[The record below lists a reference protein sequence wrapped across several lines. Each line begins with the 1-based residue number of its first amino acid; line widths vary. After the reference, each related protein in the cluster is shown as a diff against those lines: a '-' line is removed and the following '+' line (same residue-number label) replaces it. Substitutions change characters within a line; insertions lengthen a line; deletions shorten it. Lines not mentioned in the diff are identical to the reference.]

1 MEEALNKKGR
11 FMMNNLALIEPA
23 KAYQSQ
29 YIEMIEEWKE
39 TGEKL
44 VPFVLR
50 FEYEDF
56 DSFLERLIILRDGP
70 VEDGKTVNS
79 STFWLVEDHQRVVGA
94 ANIRH
99 GLNDS
104 LLNIGGHIGYGI
116 RPSARKKGYATE
128 ILRQAL
134 IHAKSLGISRALVT
148 CAKDNIGSAKAIQK
162 NNGILAFEAV
172 VGGVEIQRYW
182 ISLT

>member
-1 MEEALNKKGR
+1 MEEAFEQERTL
-11 FMMNNLALIEPA
+11 MMNTLTLIEPA

-39 TGEKL
+39 TGERL

-50 FEYEDF
+50 FDYEDF
-56 DSFLERLIILRDGP
+56 DSFLERLMVLRDGP
-70 VEDGKTVNS
+70 VEDEKTVNS
-79 STFWLVEDHQRVVGA
+79 STFWLVEDHERVVGA

-99 GLNDS
+99 RLNDS

-134 IHAKSLGISRALVT
+134 IVARAEGVERVLVT
-148 CAKDNIGSAKAIQK
+148 CDDDNAASAKIIERLGGLLEDVRQGHD
-162 NNGILAFEAV
+162 GIPKR
-172 VGGVEIQRYW
+172 RYW
-182 ISLT
+182 ID